1 MARNT
6 DIATRAVVVFL
17 KSPAGGKTTPEIAE
31 IMGLSKRTI
40 NDIYARALA
49 RGFDPNKD
57 LPLNLHD
64 EHLRDAARSGRPSK
78 QTNEKQQEVIAK

>member
-6 DIATRAVVVFL
+6 DIATRAIVVFL

-31 IMGLSKRTI
+31 ITGLSKRTI
-40 NDIYARALA
+40 NDIYARAIA
-49 RGFDPNKD
+49 RGFKPDD
-57 LPLNLHD
+57 LPVNIHD